1 MAGVNVNEEFVGLN
15 GIVAVGTFG
24 AAVAPTSATSTL
36 DASWAD
42 LGLTT
47 EAGVTRSEPMTADVR
62 RAWQN
67 RVKLR
72 TLVTEFAVRWS
83 FVLVQTSADVV
94 KLFHGTAVDSSGAVV
109 ITDAEK
115 PIIAFD
121 LDIIDGAQIIRE
133 YAPRARL
140 VEIGDQVAVSGDTFG
155 WPVTIEAEYDATLG
169 GYTKRWF
176 SSVAG
181 VPRLSS
187 ALPTAVAQGGQ
198 VKISGTGFF
207 KNGVADVSGAASV
220 KFGATNATSYI
231 VDDNE
236 TIYAVMPAGSAG
248 VANVTVTNSNGVSTA
263 LSYTRGA

>member
-1 MAGVNVNEEFVGLN
+1 MAKSVDEEFVGLN
-15 GIVAVGTFG
+15 GVVAVGTYG
-24 AAVAPTSATSTL
+24 VAVAPSDGTTALGVT
-36 DASWAD
+36 WAD
-42 LGLTT
+42 LGYTT
-47 EAGVTRSEPMTADVR
+47 DAGVTRSEPQSVETR

-94 KLFHGTAVDSSGAVV
+94 KAFHGVSVDASGALV
-109 ITDAEK
+109 ITGDEK
-115 PIIAFD
+115 PLIAFD
-121 LDIIDGAQIIRE
+121 LDIIDGANVIRE
-133 YAPRARL
+133 YAPRARV

-155 WPVTIEAEYDATLG
+155 WPITIEAEFDATLN

-176 SSVAG
+176 TGIAG
-181 VPRLSS
+181 VPRLAS

-207 KNGVADVSGAASV
+207 KNGVADVVGAASV

-231 VDDNE
+231 VDDNQ

-248 VANVTVTNSNGVSTA
+248 AANVTVTNSNGVSTA
-263 LSYTRGA
+263 LPYTRGA